1 MLSPVPGLTYLKI
14 LTPASPPPPRRKIL
28 SDDARAEAAPLIT
41 VALQAAF
48 GMRPVERLPR
58 RTFSDAVRA
67 RIKARLR
74 SSPARGPVALRS
86 LRAVGGE
93 VFGTCEAQGRV
104 FGFTAVVAGG
114 RVESF
119 RVF

>member
-14 LTPASPPPPRRKIL
+14 LTPTSPPPPRRQEL
-28 SDDARAEAAPLIT
+28 PDDARAEVAPLVT

-58 RTFSDAVRA
+58 RTFSDAVRS
-67 RIKARLR
+67 RINARLR

-86 LRAVGGE
+86 LRTVDGE
-93 VFGTCEAQGRV
+93 VFGTCEAQGRI
-104 FGFTAVVAGG
+104 FGFTAVVEGG